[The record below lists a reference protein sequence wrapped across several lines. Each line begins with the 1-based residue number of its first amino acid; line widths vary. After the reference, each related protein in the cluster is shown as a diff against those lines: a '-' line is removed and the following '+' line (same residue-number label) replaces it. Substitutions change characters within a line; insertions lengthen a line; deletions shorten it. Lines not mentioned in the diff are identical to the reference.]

1 MSTSTGRRPYA
12 TVTPYTWM
20 QGNQP
25 TAGIVFKHGPKPF
38 LHVTPAEGR
47 ALADKLHDLADK
59 LDAEPMRMPKT
70 AQPAVSAPE
79 QPKAPREPQPCYS
92 TRSDTVTAADGSTE
106 APLPTTAAE

>member
-20 QGNQP
+20 TGDQL

-59 LDAEPMRMPKT
+59 IEAEPVKT
-70 AQPAVSAPE
+70 
-79 QPKAPREPQPCYS
+79 PKAASNSE
-92 TRSDTVTAADGSTE
+92 GK
-106 APLPTTAAE
+106 